1 MSDVREIPDEVVEEA
16 WQEVGALT
24 ETRGRREIHRL
35 FREQEA
41 LFSFVADATADLSE
55 DAHGL
60 ALYMA
65 TVIYRAYEKAF
76 PGGLAPAAPEQVL
89 DAHEA
94 NETWLEETAGAHER
108 IVDERILPNL
118 AIPQPAVL
126 RYVGECLFE
135 PDDEE
140 LDVPEEEQ
148 GLVFLT
154 MKTFVEVLDQ
164 CAAEGASPSRPP
176 ARRTRR
182 REAAPASAPLYQLKV
197 TLRGIRPPVW
207 RRLLVRGN
215 LTLNR
220 LHNVLQ
226 IALGWTDSHLHQF
239 RVRGKIY
246 GVPDPEGPDWGTAT
260 LDERRVKLASV
271 APAERT
277 RFIYEYDFGDG
288 WEHEVLVE
296 KILPPDADA
305 ELPVCLAGR
314 RACPPEDCG
323 GIWGYENLLRVVAD
337 PEDPEHGEMLEWLGG
352 AWDPEEFDPA
362 MVNELFQD
370 G

>member
-1 MSDVREIPDEVVEEA
+1 MSDVREIPDELMDEA

-41 LFSFVADATADLSE
+41 LFSFVAEATADLSE
-55 DAHGL
+55 GAHGL

-76 PGGLAPAAPEQVL
+76 PEGLAQASADQVF
-89 DAHEA
+89 DAQEA

-118 AIPQPAVL
+118 VIPQPAVL

-140 LDVPEEEQ
+140 MEVPEEEQ
-148 GLVFLT
+148 GLVFLA

-164 CAAEGASPSRPP
+164 CAAGAASVPRPTP
-176 ARRTRR
+176 RPDRRGGRSV
-182 REAAPASAPLYQLKV
+182 APPPLYQLKV

-207 RRLLVRGN
+207 RRLQVRGDV
-215 LTLNR
+215 TLNR
-220 LHNVLQ
+220 LHHVLQ
-226 IALGWTDSHLHQF
+226 VVMGWTDSHLHQF

-246 GVPDPEGPDWGTAT
+246 GVPDPEGPHRGPPT
-260 LDERRVKLASV
+260 LDERRVRLATV
-271 APAERT
+271 APAEKSRI
-277 RFIYEYDFGDG
+277 IYEYDFGDG
-288 WEHEVLVE
+288 WEHDVVVE
-296 KILPPDADA
+296 KILPPDANA
-305 ELPVCLAGR
+305 EAAVCLTGR

-323 GIWGYENLLRVVAD
+323 GPWGYENLLRVVAD
-337 PEDPEHGEMLEWLGG
+337 PRDPEHEEMLAWLGG
-352 AWDPEEFDPA
+352 GWDPEEFDA
-362 MVNELFQD
+362 GEVNELLRD
-370 G
+370 A